1 MSVQDSRANLAKA
14 MKELLFRW
22 SETQSKWTDA
32 MSENF
37 EKNRLRPLEADLR
50 AASQAMDQMAQVL
63 GKVRRDCSE

>member
-22 SETQSKWTDA
+22 GETQTQWTDA

-37 EKNRLRPLEADLR
+37 EKNRLMPLEADLHT
-50 AASQAMDQMAQVL
+50 ASQAMDQMAQVL
-63 GKVRRDCSE
+63 SKVRRDCSE